1 MAAERNIRIY
11 QGDTYIHEVRVR
23 DDANTA
29 INISS
34 RTYAGQIR
42 KTRTSNVVIANFTTS
57 ITNAANGVFNFSLSS
72 NITSNIQS
80 GVYYYDIQETNGS
93 IVTTLLTGR
102 AEVEGEVTRAG

>member
-11 QGDTYIHEVRVR
+11 QGDTYMHEVRVR
-23 DDANTA
+23 DNSNVA

-34 RTYAGQIR
+34 RTYTGQIR
-42 KTRTSNVVIANFTTS
+42 KTRTSNVVIANFSTA

-80 GVYYYDIQETNGS
+80 GIYYYDIQETNGS
-93 IVTTLLTGR
+93 VITTLLTGR
-102 AEVEGEVTRAG
+102 AEVEGEVTRVG